1 MVKIA
6 VLRETTPGETRVSA
20 SPETVKKFI
29 ALGAT
34 VSVENESGKVNAQQ
48 IHETLCVVMQSDFAN
63 VMTTREWVNLVNPDT

>member
-6 VLRETTPGETRVSA
+6 VLRETTPGEARVSA

-34 VSVENESGKVNAQQ
+34 VSVENEAGAGASIGDGDYANAG
-48 IHETLCVVMQSDFAN
+48 D
-63 VMTTREWVNLVNPDT
+63 